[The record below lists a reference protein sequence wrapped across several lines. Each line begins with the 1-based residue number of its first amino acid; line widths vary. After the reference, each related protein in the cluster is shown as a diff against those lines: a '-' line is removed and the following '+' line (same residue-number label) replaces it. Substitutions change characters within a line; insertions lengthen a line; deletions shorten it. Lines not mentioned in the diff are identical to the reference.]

1 MRMGAMTSADGALL
15 NEIGARRPLPD
26 DTITLAATNQTANSI
41 NAKALAALPGKVK
54 IAKANID
61 GEFGM
66 QVPAEEELE
75 LKPGARVMF
84 LRNDS
89 FQDGSRWVNGTLGTV
104 IKIDGAVHVATDE
117 YPDDPVE
124 VRPVV
129 WEKIQYTYDQISNT
143 VEADVH
149 ATFEQFPLRLA
160 WAVTIHKSQGQ
171 TLDSAI
177 LDFGRGAFADG
188 QAYVAF
194 SRIRTLDGVYL
205 SRELKPSDI
214 RVDAR
219 VVSFMRTAKD
229 NDRLID

>member
-1 MRMGAMTSADGALL
+1 
-15 NEIGARRPLPD
+15 
-26 DTITLAATNQTANSI
+26 
-41 NAKALAALPGKVK
+41 
-54 IAKANID
+54 
-61 GEFGM
+61 
-66 QVPAEEELE
+66 
-75 LKPGARVMF
+75 MF

-89 FQDGSRWVNGTLGTV
+89 AMDGGRWVNGTLGTV
-104 IKIDGAVHVATDE
+104 IKVDGVVHVATDDL
-117 YPDDPVE
+117 PDEPVE
-124 VRPVV
+124 VKPVV
-129 WEKIQYTYDQISNT
+129 WEKIQYTYDTDKNV
-143 VEADVH
+143 VEADIQ

-177 LDFGRGAFADG
+177 LDFGRGTFADG

-194 SRIRTLDGVYL
+194 SRIRTLDGIYL

-219 VVSFMRTAKD
+219 VVSFMKTAKD